1 MKVENGKWKTE
12 NGKRKTENGKRKTE
26 SGKCFFGKI
35 LSFGVV
41 LSFMMIFGLFSC
53 ADADGLHNQEAA
65 TVTFVFTNFPVE
77 DGSYS
82 IPGEHNNWDNTS
94 ESVTIKGGEGTS
106 SSVTVTSSSI
116 EFTLVKKDNWL
127 RPWSKKDGTRDDTI
141 NGAGREGADYYKNFL
156 AEGITLGSPVK
167 VTIDGS
173 TDTAT
178 VTVE

>member
-1 MKVENGKWKTE
+1 M
-12 NGKRKTENGKRKTE
+12 KTE
-26 SGKCFFGKI
+26 SKKLKIEREKVKIESFRGKNLFVLG
-35 LSFGVV
+35 L

-127 RPWSKKDGTRDDTI
+127 RPWSKKDGGTI
-141 NGAGREGADYYKNFL
+141 NGAGKEGADYYRNFL

-167 VTIDGS
+167 ITIDGS

>member
-12 NGKRKTENGKRKTE
+12 NGKLKVE
-26 SGKCFFGKI
+26 SGKCFLGKI
-35 LSFGVV
+35 LAFGVILSLALV
-41 LSFMMIFGLFSC
+41 LGLVSC

-65 TVTFVFTNFPVE
+65 TLTFVFTNFPIS

-82 IPGEHNNWDNTS
+82 IPGDYNNWDNTS
-94 ESVTIKGGEGTS
+94 ETITIKNGEGTS
-106 SSVTVTSSSI
+106 STVTVTSSSV
-116 EFTLVKKDNWL
+116 EFTLVKKDDWL
-127 RPWSKKDGTRDDTI
+127 RPWSKKDGGTI
-141 NGAGREGADYYKNFL
+141 DGAGKEGADYNRNFL
-156 AEGITLGSPVK
+156 AEGITLGSSVK

>member
-1 MKVENGKWKTE
+1 M
-12 NGKRKTENGKRKTE
+12 KTE
-26 SGKCFFGKI
+26 SKKLKIEREKVKIGSFRGKI
-35 LSFGVV
+35 LFVLGL

-127 RPWSKKDGTRDDTI
+127 RPWSKKDGGTI
-141 NGAGREGADYYKNFL
+141 NGAGKEGADYYRNFL

-167 VTIDGS
+167 ITIDGS

>member
-1 MKVENGKWKTE
+1 M
-12 NGKRKTENGKRKTE
+12 KTE
-26 SGKCFFGKI
+26 SKKLKIEREKVKIESFRGKI
-35 LSFGVV
+35 LFVLGL

-127 RPWSKKDGTRDDTI
+127 RPWSKKDGGTI
-141 NGAGREGADYYKNFL
+141 NGAGKEGADYYKNFL

-167 VTIDGS
+167 ITIDGS

>member
-1 MKVENGKWKTE
+1 MKIEREKVKI
-12 NGKRKTENGKRKTE
+12 E
-26 SGKCFFGKI
+26 SFRGKI
-35 LSFGVV
+35 LFVLGF

-127 RPWSKKDGTRDDTI
+127 RPWSKKDGGTI
-141 NGAGREGADYYKNFL
+141 NGAGKEGADYYKNFL

-167 VTIDGS
+167 ITIDGS

>member
-1 MKVENGKWKTE
+1 M
-12 NGKRKTENGKRKTE
+12 KTE
-26 SGKCFFGKI
+26 SKKLKIEREKVKIESFRGKI
-35 LSFGVV
+35 LFVLGL
-41 LSFMMIFGLFSC
+41 LSFMVIFGLFSC

-127 RPWSKKDGTRDDTI
+127 RPWSKKDGGTI
-141 NGAGREGADYYKNFL
+141 NGAGKEGADYYKNFL

-167 VTIDGS
+167 ITIDGS

>member
-1 MKVENGKWKTE
+1 M
-12 NGKRKTENGKRKTE
+12 KTE
-26 SGKCFFGKI
+26 SKKLKIEREKVKIESFRGKI
-35 LSFGVV
+35 LFVLGL

-127 RPWSKKDGTRDDTI
+127 RPWSKKDGGTI
-141 NGAGREGADYYKNFL
+141 NGAGKEGADYYRNFL

-167 VTIDGS
+167 ITIDGS

>member
-1 MKVENGKWKTE
+1 M
-12 NGKRKTENGKRKTE
+12 KTE
-26 SGKCFFGKI
+26 SKKLKIEREKVKIESFMGKI
-35 LSFGVV
+35 LFVLGL

-127 RPWSKKDGTRDDTI
+127 RPWSKKDGGTI
-141 NGAGREGADYYKNFL
+141 NGAGKEGADYYRNFL

-167 VTIDGS
+167 ITIDGS

>member
-1 MKVENGKWKTE
+1 MKN
-12 NGKRKTENGKRKTE
+12 E
-26 SGKCFFGKI
+26 SKKLKIEREKVKIESFRGKI
-35 LSFGVV
+35 LFVLGF

-127 RPWSKKDGTRDDTI
+127 RPWSKKDGGTI
-141 NGAGREGADYYKNFL
+141 NGAGKEGADYYRNFL

-167 VTIDGS
+167 ITIDGS

>member
-12 NGKRKTENGKRKTE
+12 NGKLKVE

-35 LSFGVV
+35 LAFGVILSLTLV
-41 LSFMMIFGLFSC
+41 LGLVSC

-127 RPWSKKDGTRDDTI
+127 RPWSKKDGGTI
-141 NGAGREGADYYKNFL
+141 NGAGKEGADYYRNFL

-167 VTIDGS
+167 ITIDGS